1 MYKVT
6 VFIWCSYSVQTIE
19 GFPLGG
25 SCLRSRLMRGQVWN
39 SFPFVATS
47 STALRSAT
55 SGSFGC
61 SACHLYCGS
70 PSVVIPL
77 ALNYATGIVLSRA
90 HPTPWGITPQVQ
102 GFRKSVQTCNSPC
115 KTPSILSA
123 PGAKVKPFP
132 AKKANPSRA
141 GGVELLFKGTQR
153 SQATTT
159 RRLGSLPVE

>member
-1 MYKVT
+1 MKIPRFYSLNGGGKRPPYNRLNRLIHGNQIPGIGRFKTKRNTLIYNVGRVLAPAVPFFCT
-6 VFIWCSYSVQTIE
+6 NPVFIEDASVKL
-19 GFPLGG
+19 F
-25 SCLRSRLMRGQVWN
+25 
-39 SFPFVATS
+39 A
-47 STALRSAT
+47 
-55 SGSFGC
+55 
-61 SACHLYCGS
+61 
-70 PSVVIPL
+70 
-77 ALNYATGIVLSRA
+77 
-90 HPTPWGITPQVQ
+90 
-102 GFRKSVQTCNSPC
+102 